1 MSIRLNNQNILN
13 GLDIILKIMM
23 ELIWNNIGEIYFV
36 DQIMNVNL
44 IV

>member
-13 GLDIILKIMM
+13 GLDIILKIME
-23 ELIWNNIGEIYFV
+23 ELIWNNIGEIDFV

>member
-23 ELIWNNIGEIYFV
+23 ELIWNNIGEIDFV